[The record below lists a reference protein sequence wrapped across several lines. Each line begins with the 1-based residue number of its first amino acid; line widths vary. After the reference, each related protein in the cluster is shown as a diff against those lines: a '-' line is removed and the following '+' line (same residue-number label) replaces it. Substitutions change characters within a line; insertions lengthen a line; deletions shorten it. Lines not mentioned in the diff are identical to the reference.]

1 MSPDGGESWN
11 RIRDPMPTECN
22 VRALAT
28 DPSNRSRIYAGTDGG
43 LFRSDDNGF
52 TWSYIESPMDDLQI
66 WSVGV
71 DPDDSDTVFV
81 GTRPNAYRSRD
92 GGQTWE
98 SLDLGVRMP
107 CPIGIPR
114 TTNIIVDPR
123 DTRTVWAGIEVDGV
137 YRSLDGGDNWTR
149 LPDLGPDPFHGD
161 IHGMALKPG
170 PDSAIYCTT
179 PLASPPATTR
189 ARAGSCTSSRAS
201 TLRMSVPTAGAW

>member
-1 MSPDGGESWN
+1 MAGNYTISVGTVGGGLSVSPDGGETWN
-11 RIRDPMPTECN
+11 RIRDPLPSECN

-28 DPSNRSRIYAGTDGG
+28 DPGNRSRIYAGTDGG

-52 TWSYIESPMDDLQI
+52 TWSYLESPMDDLQI

-81 GTRPNAYRSRD
+81 GTRPNAFRSRD
-92 GGQTWE
+92 GGKTWE

-123 DTRTVWAGIEVDGV
+123 DTRTVWAL
-137 YRSLDGGDNWTR
+137 SL
-149 LPDLGPDPFHGD
+149 
-161 IHGMALKPG
+161 IH
-170 PDSAIYCTT
+170 I
-179 PLASPPATTR
+179 
-189 ARAGSCTSSRAS
+189 
-201 TLRMSVPTAGAW
+201 